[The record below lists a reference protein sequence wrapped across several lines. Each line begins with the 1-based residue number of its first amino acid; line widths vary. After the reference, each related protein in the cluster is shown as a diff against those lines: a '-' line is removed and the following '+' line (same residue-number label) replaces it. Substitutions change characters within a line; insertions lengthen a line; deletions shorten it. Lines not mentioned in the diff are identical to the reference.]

1 MTDKKPIVID
11 LCKIGWGAWIAVS
24 IFLVFCQ
31 VSEESANLTWT
42 ENEERGKGD
51 FVPDNSGIGEHWDK
65 NATRLYMMECYQ
77 GILDSGKQCQTNND
91 DMHGTFI
98 FFSYIFGFVN
108 ALNAFLLFVV
118 LNRKYGKYEFKFKT
132 CGGKNL

>member
-24 IFLVFCQ
+24 IFFVFCQ

-42 ENEERGKGD
+42 ETPQTEKGD
-51 FVPDNSGIGEHWDK
+51 FVADSSGIGEHWDR
-65 NATRLYMMECYQ
+65 NATRFYMMDCYQ
-77 GILDSGKQCQTNND
+77 GILDNGKQCQSNND
-91 DMHGTFI
+91 DMHTVFI
-98 FFSYIFGFVN
+98 QSSYVFGFVN
-108 ALNAFLLFVV
+108 ALNAFLLFVA

-132 CGGKNL
+132 CGGNTL